1 MKETNVVCGVK
12 ACKHYSPSGCEK
24 KVVVLNLAGQ
34 CLSLEELTAAEL
46 AAAEAAQEAA
56 EGALMYGA

>member
-1 MKETNVVCGVK
+1 MSSTNVVCGAK
-12 ACKHYSPSGCEK
+12 ACRYYSTGGCTK
-24 KVVVLNLAGQ
+24 KAVVLNLAGQ
-34 CLSLEELTAAEL
+34 CLSLEELTAAER